1 MFKFHIKPLIKAK
14 GFKANTQFLKSRYGF
29 SHYNSVKLMNGDA
42 RTLNLDLLETMCIN
56 LNCTPNDLINYT
68 PDPKLILPPDHELHK
83 IKKSD
88 SLWNPIEHLKMLAP
102 EDINEI
108 TKFIQEYKQKKA
120 NPS

>member
-14 GFKANTQFLKSRYGF
+14 GFKANTQFLRTRYGF
-29 SHYNSVKLMNGDA
+29 SPHYSANLMNGDV
-42 RTLNLDLLETMCIN
+42 RNLTLDNLETMCIN
-56 LNCTPNDLINYT
+56 LNCTPNDLINYI

-102 EDINEI
+102 EDLDEIN
-108 TKFIQEYKQKKA
+108 KYIQDFKQKKA
-120 NPS
+120 NPL